1 MRLDLAPRVYTSP
14 RELTP
19 RIERWMRE
27 KGFLDHR
34 RVERPSEAD
43 RHVIEIMQRLKEV
56 TL

>member
-27 KGFLDHR
+27 KGFIDGR
-34 RVERPSEAD
+34 RVERLPEKD
-43 RHVIEIMQRLKEV
+43 RHVIEIMQRLKEA